1 MYMIAHEPDEG
12 GIRFYT
18 GKEHGT
24 VYFICGT
31 NTASKALKYKTYS
44 GAERAM
50 NELRKRPGGKKARL
64 FIMPEEVYEAY
75 EEWDHRRAA
84 KLRKELGIE

>member
-1 MYMIAHEPDEG
+1 MYVIAYEPDDG
-12 GIRFYT
+12 MIRFYT

-24 VYFICGT
+24 VYFTCGVG
-31 NTASKALKYKTYS
+31 AIKRAVKYKTFS
-44 GAERAM
+44 GAERVM